1 MKKAFTLVEMLV
13 VIAIIGILAT
23 AILVSLGPART
34 QARDA
39 RIRADVQQ
47 LRNLAET
54 YYNTNNF
61 DYRGFA
67 GSTSTPWTSCSF
79 DNPPGVSALCN
90 DITNQNGGYTP
101 TFFAVQ
107 NSVAIFATLASG
119 GAICMDTQGNVKTY
133 PSMPSASTTCPQ

>member
-67 GSTSTPWTSCSF
+67 GSMSTPVSSCSS
-79 DNPPGVSALCN
+79 DTPSGVQALCN
-90 DITNQNGGYTP
+90 DITQNSGQAP
-101 TFFAVQ
+101 TFVATR

-133 PSMPSASTTCPQ
+133 SSMPTSDDTCP

>member
-23 AILVSLGPART
+23 AILVSLGPARN

-54 YYNTNNF
+54 YYNTHNF

-67 GSTSTPWTSCSF
+67 GSMGSAVNSCSS
-79 DNPPGVSALCN
+79 NTPAGVQALCN
-90 DITNQNGGYTP
+90 DITNQNGGTAP
-101 TFFAVQ
+101 TFFATQ
-107 NSVAIFATLASG
+107 DNVAIFATLASG
-119 GAICMDTQGNVKTY
+119 GAICMDTQGNFKTY
-133 PSMPSASTTCPQ
+133 SGMPTSLDDTCP

>member
-34 QARDA
+34 QARDS

-54 YYNTNNF
+54 YYNSNNF
-61 DYRGFA
+61 SYLGF
-67 GSTSTPWTSCSF
+67 SCSST
-79 DNPPGVSALCN
+79 NAAALCN
-90 DITNQNGGYTP
+90 DINIQSGSSP
-101 TFFAVQ
+101 TIVTTQ
-107 NSVAIFATLASG
+107 TSTCIVARLASG
-119 GAICMDTQGNVKTY
+119 GSICVDTEGKVTNSQNVI
-133 PSMPSASTTCPQ
+133 SCSRGTCP